1 MIVRGRSGCL
11 SFLAAAVLLLI
22 AANGAAAAT
31 VVNGD
36 FESGTLNGW
45 HVHKAIEAG
54 DWFAYKGTVP
64 PIGSK
69 RSNAHPL
76 QPPPQGTYAAI
87 TDEANPDT
95 LVLYQD
101 IVLEAGQSHR
111 LSLLAYYNSYEPIAV
126 PTPDT
131 LSVDENSLAG
141 QRNQQF
147 RIDVMKPNAPLESI
161 DPADILRT
169 LFATKPGDAK
179 DMPPT
184 RLTVDL
190 SEFAGQ
196 TVRLRIAN
204 AVHEE
209 VFNAGVDAIAISSAA
224 PGRSQSGGSK
234 HGPSLFSFGK
244 VKANRLNGTATLR
257 VKVSGPGLLTAKG
270 AQPSPHAARERKAKK
285 PRRLIKPVS
294 VRVAAAKTVT
304 LQLKPTLTALHLLR
318 QKHRLRVT
326 VAVTFKPAG
335 DAAETAT
342 LPVTLRLDPS
352 PSRHH

>member
-1 MIVRGRSGCL
+1 MGGRGRSGCL
-11 SFLAAAVLLLI
+11 SFLAAAALLLF
-22 AANGAAAAT
+22 AANGAVAAT

-54 DWFAYKGTVP
+54 DWFAYRGTVP

-76 QPPPQGTYAAI
+76 QAPPQGTYAAI

-95 LVLYQD
+95 LILYQD
-101 IVLEAGQSHR
+101 IALEGGRSHR

-131 LSVDENSLAG
+131 LSVTEERLAG

-147 RIDVMKPNAPLESI
+147 RIDVMKPSAPLESV

-169 LFATKPGDAK
+169 LFETKPGAAQN
-179 DMPPT
+179 MSPT
-184 RLTVDL
+184 RLTADL
-190 SEFAGQ
+190 SQFAGQ

-209 VFNAGVDAIAISSAA
+209 VFNAGVDAIAISSDV
-224 PGRSQSGGSK
+224 PGQSQSGGSK
-234 HGPSLFSFGK
+234 RGPSLFSFGK
-244 VKANRLNGTATLR
+244 VKANRRNGSATLQ
-257 VKVSGPGLLTAKG
+257 VKVSGPGLLSAKNPP
-270 AQPSPHAARERKAKK
+270 PSPHAARKGRTKK

-304 LQLKPTLTALHLLR
+304 LQLKPTRAALDVLR
-318 QKHRLRVT
+318 QKHRLRVK
-326 VAVTFKPAG
+326 VAVTFMPTG
-335 DAAETAT
+335 DSPETAI
-342 LPVTLRLDPS
+342 LPVVLRLNAG
-352 PSRHH
+352 PSRRH